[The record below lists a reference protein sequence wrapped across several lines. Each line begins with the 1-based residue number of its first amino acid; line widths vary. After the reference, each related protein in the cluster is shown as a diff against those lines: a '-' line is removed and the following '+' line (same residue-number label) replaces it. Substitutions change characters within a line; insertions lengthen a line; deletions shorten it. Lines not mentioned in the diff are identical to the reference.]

1 VQPQDVRR
9 RGAPVSACDRPAHGR
24 ALRQR
29 GRETVRRL
37 MAAGLLEISERG
49 FQAVTVDDI
58 ALRAQVSHGTFY
70 LYFAN
75 KDALFGALAQQAL
88 EAMERLA
95 DEFPVV
101 TADPAGR
108 AILREW
114 IERFQQAYAAH
125 AAVIRVLSQA
135 DVVGQEAWESGL
147 KLLFRLAD
155 VASCGM
161 ATPRRRDDS
170 ARPLPDSDAR
180 LTGLACLIM
189 LERVSFLISAG
200 VSLPRPEMTDR
211 LTAIILA
218 AFCSAL

>member
-1 VQPQDVRR
+1 
-9 RGAPVSACDRPAHGR
+9 
-24 ALRQR
+24 
-29 GRETVRRL
+29 
-37 MAAGLLEISERG
+37 MAAGLLEFSERG

-88 EAMERLA
+88 DAMGQLA
-95 DEFPVV
+95 DEFPVI
-101 TADPAGR
+101 TGDPAGR
-108 AILREW
+108 VALRGW

-135 DVVGQEAWESGL
+135 DAVGQEAWESGL

-155 VASCGM
+155 AASGGM
-161 ATPRRRDDS
+161 GTLRRRDDG
-170 ARPLPDSDAR
+170 ARPHPDSPAH

-200 VSLPRPEMTDR
+200 VSLPGPEMTDR
-211 LTAIILA
+211 LTAIFLA
-218 AFCSAL
+218 AFCAA